1 MTPRQHAHALLD
13 SVMDFDAEIELHK
26 NRVAALEDEIA
37 RLRAERASGPQP
49 VASTQPAPKPSSAP
63 PVEGCS
69 CQGEW
74 TCAVCKH
81 IVLMDER
88 DDARALAKTWR
99 KRMKQLARAF
109 GEAGAAHSIRAEK
122 EAADAMLRARDM
134 VNETIQQVTEEH
146 AHVPVDAGRETRS
159 AWEHEPK
166 ECCVEA
172 IRKDRT
178 AVVKFIQANA
188 EQVGKAYGPNG
199 AHLQSLLDQLS
210 KALAP
215 KGAA

>member
-13 SVMDFDAEIELHK
+13 SVLDHDAELELHK
-26 NRVAALEDEIA
+26 NLVAALEDEVA
-37 RLRAERASGPQP
+37 RLRAERASVPQAAVVP
-49 VASTQPAPKPSSAP
+49 HPAPKPSSAP
-63 PVEGCS
+63 PAEGCS
-69 CQGEW
+69 CQGEG
-74 TCAVCKH
+74 TCSVCKH
-81 IVLMDER
+81 IVVLDER
-88 DDARALAKTWR
+88 DDARALVKAWR

-109 GEAGAAHSIRAEK
+109 GEAGAAHSMRAEK

-134 VNETIQQVTEEH
+134 LNETIHQLNEAH
-146 AHVPVDAGRETRS
+146 AHVPVDAGREPRS

-172 IRKDRT
+172 IRKDRVG
-178 AVVKFIQANA
+178 VVKFIQANA

-199 AHLQSLLDQLS
+199 AHLQSLLDQLA

-215 KGAA
+215 KGAG

>member
-13 SVMDFDAEIELHK
+13 SVLDIDAELELQK
-26 NRVAALEDEIA
+26 NRVAALEDEVA
-37 RLRAERASGPQP
+37 RLRAERASQQP
-49 VASTQPAPKPSSAP
+49 AVVSQPAPKPSSAP
-63 PVEGCS
+63 PAEGCS
-69 CQGEW
+69 CQGEG
-74 TCAVCKH
+74 TCPVCKH
-81 IVLMDER
+81 IVLLDER
-88 DDARALAKTWR
+88 DDARALAKAWR
-99 KRMKQLARAF
+99 KRMRQMARAF
-109 GEAGAAHSIRAEK
+109 GEAGAAHSMRAEK

-134 VNETIQQVTEEH
+134 LHEAIQQVSEEH
-146 AHVPVDAGRETRS
+146 AHVPVDAGREPRS

-178 AVVKFIQANA
+178 EVVKFIRANA

-199 AHLQSLLDQLS
+199 AHLQSLLDQLA

-215 KGAA
+215 KGAV

>member
-26 NRVAALEDEIA
+26 NRVAALEDELA
-37 RLRAERASGPQP
+37 RLRAERDSAPRAAPTS
-49 VASTQPAPKPSSAP
+49 QPAPRQASV
-63 PVEGCS
+63 PVTEGCTCGGEGTCPS
-69 CQGEW
+69 CKVS
-74 TCAVCKH
+74 A
-81 IVLMDER
+81 LMDER
-88 DDARALAKTWR
+88 DDARALAKAWR
-99 KRMKQLARAF
+99 KRVKQLARAF
-109 GEAGAAHSIRAEK
+109 GEAGAAHSMRAEK

-134 VNETIQQVTEEH
+134 VNESIQQVTEEH
-146 AHVPVDAGRETRS
+146 AHVPVDAGREPRS

-172 IRKDRT
+172 IRKDRVG
-178 AVVKFIQANA
+178 VVKFIQANA

-199 AHLQSLLDQLS
+199 AHLQSLLDQLA

>member
-13 SVMDFDAEIELHK
+13 SVLDTDAELELQK
-26 NRVAALEDEIA
+26 NRVAALEDEVA
-37 RLRAERASGPQP
+37 RLRAERASQQP
-49 VASTQPAPKPSSAP
+49 AAASQPAPKPSSAP
-63 PVEGCS
+63 HAEGCS
-69 CQGEW
+69 CQGEG
-74 TCAVCKH
+74 TCPVCKH
-81 IVLMDER
+81 IVLLDER
-88 DDARALAKTWR
+88 DDARALAKAWR
-99 KRMKQLARAF
+99 KRMRQMARAF

-134 VNETIQQVTEEH
+134 LHEAIQQVSEEH
-146 AHVPVDAGRETRS
+146 AHVPVDAGREPRS
-159 AWEHEPK
+159 AWEQEPK

-178 AVVKFIQANA
+178 EVVKFIRANA

-199 AHLQSLLDQLS
+199 AHLQSLLDQLA

-215 KGAA
+215 KGAV